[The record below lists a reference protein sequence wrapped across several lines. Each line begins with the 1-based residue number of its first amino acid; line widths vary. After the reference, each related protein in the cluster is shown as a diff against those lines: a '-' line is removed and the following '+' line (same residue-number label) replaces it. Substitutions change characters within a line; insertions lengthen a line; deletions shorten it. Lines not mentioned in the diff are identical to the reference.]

1 MRLPDTTVIGVAIG
15 TGIVRISIT
24 VMCLFLS
31 TVSGGG
37 STHGTTIPT
46 MVTAVTRMTIHMITP
61 TTLAGIPMMELNM
74 PLRVHTA
81 MEFSAQYSQ
90 SSPTL
95 GIITAQSTEVSV
107 MKARRLWPSTNRIRT

>member
-61 TTLAGIPMMELNM
+61 TTLAGIPMMELNTRLQNRIATTMAM

-81 MEFSAQYSQ
+81 MKFSAQYSQ

-107 MKARRLWPSTNRIRT
+107 